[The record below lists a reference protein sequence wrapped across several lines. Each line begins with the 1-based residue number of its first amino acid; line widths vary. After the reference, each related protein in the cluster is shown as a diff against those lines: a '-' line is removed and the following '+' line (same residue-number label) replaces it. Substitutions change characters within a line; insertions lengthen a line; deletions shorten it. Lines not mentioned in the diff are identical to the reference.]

1 MRELKQSLVF
11 RRYPTSTSSPLSHPT
26 LFVSFGHF
34 ICSTVRT
41 TVTEL
46 RAELAK
52 RGLSTEGLKAEL
64 VNRLQ
69 TRLDEE
75 EFGLAEAPASTSPTA
90 ASAPAEAPPAAAPA
104 PEPAPAPKEPEAEKE
119 TPAASEEKTE
129 EAPKEAAPTETAP
142 AAETTTPAPA
152 KAVDTK
158 GMTFD
163 EKKKARAARFGLP
176 AKQSTP
182 KNGGKKDSRKRERG
196 NKADGK
202 NKRKKNND
210 GNKQEGGK
218 KDNKKDNK
226 NNKKDKKEKPAVS
239 KKNTF
244 ESLPKEELEKR
255 LKRAEK
261 YGVVNDMVD
270 AMKSALRKYRFE
282 KK

>member
-1 MRELKQSLVF
+1 M
-11 RRYPTSTSSPLSHPT
+11 
-26 LFVSFGHF
+26 SFGHF
-34 ICSTVRT
+34 ISPTIRT

-52 RGLSTEGLKAEL
+52 RGLSTDGLKAEL

-75 EFGLAEAPASTSPTA
+75 EFGLAEAPALTSPTA
-90 ASAPAEAPPAAAPA
+90 AAAPAEAPPAAAPA
-104 PEPAPAPKEPEAEKE
+104 PEPAPAPEAEKE
-119 TPAASEEKTE
+119 APPAPEEKTE
-129 EAPKEAAPTETAP
+129 EAPKEAAPIETA
-142 AAETTTPAPA
+142 APAPA

-163 EKKKARAARFGLP
+163 EKKKARAARFGLL
-176 AKQSTP
+176 AKPSTP

-210 GNKQEGGK
+210 GKKQEGGK
-218 KDNKKDNK
+218 KDNKKD
-226 NNKKDKKEKPAVS
+226 KKEKPAAS

-270 AMKSALRKYRFE
+270 AMKTALRKYRFE